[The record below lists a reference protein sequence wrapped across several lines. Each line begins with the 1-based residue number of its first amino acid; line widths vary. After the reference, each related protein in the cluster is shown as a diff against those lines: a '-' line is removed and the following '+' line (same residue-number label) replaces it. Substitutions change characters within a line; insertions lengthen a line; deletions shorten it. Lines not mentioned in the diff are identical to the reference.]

1 MGVFP
6 TCADACARRVS
17 PGCAMP
23 ALVRPRF
30 LQPIMIVP
38 KSPLFILSL
47 GAALLVTP
55 RASCADEPSPP
66 ASGEKLT
73 LAAAITEAVLQSPAL
88 RVIDAEVE
96 AARGEV
102 LTAQTRPSPELSF
115 TPGLKHVR
123 EPGNSHNEFKGSV
136 ALSQVFLFPGRREL
150 LISIA
155 QRNVELRKLGIEG
168 LRFQLAA
175 AVRKSFYELLA
186 AQSIIAL
193 RQQQIESARTFQQ
206 SAAKRAESG
215 YASDFEAVKSQG
227 EVINAQK
234 LLRMAEGQIASAR
247 VELNALLGR
256 DPLAPLEI
264 AGTLD
269 SAPTERPLPALLS
282 LAYERNP
289 SIRVQEMQ
297 AEIAGM
303 NVRKTRLARRPDYA
317 IGPALEYS
325 RSEQVIGLSATIS
338 LPRKNYG
345 QGEILTATSEQRRA
359 LAEIERLRRE
369 IAGAVAKASTQ
380 LATAHSLLTLY
391 PQPYLD
397 QLKAVVEQ
405 AERSYAQNA
414 TSLLI
419 YLDAKRT
426 YFDTLAS
433 YYEAIGNAAASR
445 AELESALGVPLESI
459 PSLST
464 P

>member
-1 MGVFP
+1 M
-6 TCADACARRVS
+6 T
-17 PGCAMP
+17 
-23 ALVRPRF
+23 
-30 LQPIMIVP
+30 VP
-38 KSPLFILSL
+38 KFPLLFISYVALASGLRLS
-47 GAALLVTP
+47 ASEPATP
-55 RASCADEPSPP
+55 A
-66 ASGEKLT
+66 GEKLT
-73 LAAAITEAVLQSPAL
+73 LTAAIAEAVGQSPTL
-88 RVIDAEVE
+88 RVIDADVE

-102 LTAQTRPSPELSF
+102 LTAQTKPNPELSF

-123 EPGNSHNEFKGSV
+123 EADGSHNEFKGSL
-136 ALSQVFLFPGRREL
+136 ALSQVFIFPGRREL

-155 QRNVELRKLGIEG
+155 ERNVELRQMGIAG

-234 LLRMAEGQIASAR
+234 LLRAAMGQIASAR

-256 DPLAPLEI
+256 DPSAPLEI

-269 SAPTERPLPALLS
+269 GASAEQPLPELLA
-282 LAYERNP
+282 LAYARNP

-297 AEIAGM
+297 AEIAGL
-303 NVRKTRLARRPDYA
+303 NVRKARLARRSDFA
-317 IGPALEYS
+317 IGPAIEYS
-325 RSEQVIGLSATIS
+325 KSEQVIGLSATVS

-345 QGEILTATSEQRRA
+345 RGEMLTASAEQRRA

-369 IAGAVAKASTQ
+369 IAGSVAKASTQ
-380 LATAHSLLTLY
+380 LVTAHSFLALY
-391 PQPYLD
+391 PQSYLD

-433 YYEAIGNAAASR
+433 YYAAIGNAATSR
-445 AELESALGVPLESI
+445 AELESALGVPLEPSPSI
-459 PSLST
+459 SNP
-464 P
+464 

>member
-1 MGVFP
+1 
-6 TCADACARRVS
+6 
-17 PGCAMP
+17 
-23 ALVRPRF
+23 
-30 LQPIMIVP
+30 MIVF
-38 KSPLFILSL
+38 KSSLLVLTIPLALTPFTLRAAELPTVPSSQSSQSAEEPPRGSPSDRLSL
-47 GAALLVTP
+47 DAAL
-55 RASCADEPSPP
+55 A
-66 ASGEKLT
+66 
-73 LAAAITEAVLQSPAL
+73 EAFAKSPAL

-102 LTAQTRPSPELSF
+102 LTAQTRPNPELTF

-123 EPGNSHNEFKGSV
+123 EPGDSHNEFKGSV
-136 ALSQVFLFPGRREL
+136 ALSQIFIFPGRREL

-155 QRNVELRKLGIEG
+155 QRNVELRKLGTEG

-186 AQSIIAL
+186 AQSIVAL

-234 LLRMAEGQIASAR
+234 LLRTAEGQIASAR

-264 AGTLD
+264 AGVLD
-269 SAPTERPLPALLS
+269 GAPTERPLPALLA
-282 LAYERNP
+282 LAYIRNP

-303 NVRKTRLARRPDYA
+303 NVRKSRLARRPDYA
-317 IGPALEYS
+317 IGPAVEYS

-345 QGEILTATSEQRRA
+345 QGEILTASAEQRRA

-369 IAGAVAKASTQ
+369 ITGAVAKASTQ
-380 LATAHSLLTLY
+380 LATAHSLLALY
-391 PQPYLD
+391 PQSYLD

-433 YYEAIGNAAASR
+433 YYEAIGNAATSR
-445 AELESALGVPLESI
+445 AELESALGVPLESN
-459 PSLST
+459 PSLSN